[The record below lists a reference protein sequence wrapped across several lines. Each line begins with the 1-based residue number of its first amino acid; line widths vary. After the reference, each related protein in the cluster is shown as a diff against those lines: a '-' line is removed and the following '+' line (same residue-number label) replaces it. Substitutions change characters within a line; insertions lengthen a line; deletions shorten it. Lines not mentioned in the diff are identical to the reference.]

1 MADLQAIHDEI
12 YRIREKTDASREVR
26 QNLQSIEQ
34 SLSGLQ
40 SGEDAPGMYRDRLKE
55 VRAELDRLADDADDE
70 EVTAELDRLREQ
82 VRELERDET

>member
-34 SLSGLQ
+34 SLSGMQ
-40 SGEDAPGMYRDRLKE
+40 SGEEAPGMYRDRLKE
-55 VRAELDRLADDADDE
+55 VRAELDRLADDADSE
-70 EVTAELDRLREQ
+70 AVTAELDA